1 MDKQFDVIIIG
12 SGVAGLFAALHLDRT
27 KRVLLLCKQ
36 EVMLCNS
43 ALAQGGVAGCDRQGT
58 RYCRSPIF
66 MTPLLRAASAMI
78 PTV

>member
-36 EVMLCNS
+36 EMMLCNS
-43 ALAQGGVAGCDRQGT
+43 ALAQGGVAAVTDRVHDT
-58 RYCRSPIF
+58 PESIF